1 MGNAQ
6 AEGMPQEIVRFENA
20 FKSVPGVSEVE
31 IGKHHFSQDDVS
43 KLDEVYF
50 GGQYADLPIAMLRRT
65 NGNLDNE
72 LLIFAEFTV
81 APNKQGLN
89 ALEFLSWWVRDLS
102 RSGDNVQIRSI
113 GLPPMAGETIQLG
126 STLRFWF
133 EAYIV
138 TDREDI
144 GLVLAKINEFSKS
157 LEESIR
163 LYEPAFQE
171 NM

>member
-1 MGNAQ
+1 MSSAQ
-6 AEGMPQEIVRFENA
+6 AEGMPQQIINFEKA
-20 FKSVPGVSEVE
+20 FKSVPGVQKVE
-31 IGKHHFSQDDVS
+31 IGKHFYPKNDVI

-65 NGNLDNE
+65 GGNLDKE
-72 LLIFAEFTV
+72 LLISVEFTIE
-81 APNKQGLN
+81 ANKRGLN

-113 GLPPMAGETIQLG
+113 GLPPIAGENIQIG

-138 TDREDI
+138 TEREDI
-144 GLVLAKINEFSKS
+144 SLVVAEVSNLAESLVESKK
-157 LEESIR
+157 
-163 LYEPAFQE
+163 LYEPAFQK
-171 NM
+171 